1 MRALAFAVHA
11 SSLTKVKLL
20 IRNPD
25 ELAQKACEKYGIHL
39 QDISSVTEDVE
50 AEYVGKQAGKDH
62 IVFLDG
68 YKFAESYQRTIK
80 KHGSFLVCMDDHHE
94 RIFYADCVLN
104 VSEISDSS
112 KVLRSTDS
120 RLVYG
125 LKYALIRPEFSND
138 QKTVKRRDEV
148 FICFGGGA
156 ETVPLINKALQALCL
171 VGFVKIQ
178 INIVLNEKLRK
189 EVEDLIQAYYSNLT
203 IDLKYNLTAE
213 EMAELLMI
221 SKIGICSSS
230 TIALEAR
237 ASGLPIVAGY
247 FVENQKGIYQS
258 LLKYNEIPIL
268 GNLNAIEPG
277 VMALRIVELWNNAN
291 ADNTGILSYEAT
303 KGNYQR
309 LIRSWFTE
317 MRFMLREAES
327 EDVELYLHWAN
338 QADVRQN
345 AINSEPILPEN
356 HRKWFASRLASQ
368 STKLYLGMI
377 NHLPVA
383 QLRFDLHEGIW
394 EIDYSVDPDYRNK
407 GIGEML
413 IRKGMKRLQE
423 DLNSYCIVA
432 GLVKSTNT
440 ASAEVFKKLHFTQKT
455 NELRNGIDLLCFHY
469 VLKPQLLSL

>member
-39 QDISSVTEDVE
+39 QDISSVTEDEE

-138 QKTVKRRDEV
+138 QKIVKRRDEV
-148 FICFGGGA
+148 FICFGGGV

-171 VGFVKIQ
+171 AGFVKIQ
-178 INIVLNEKLRK
+178 ITIVLNEKLST
-189 EVEDLIQAYYSNLT
+189 EVEDLIQANYSNLT

-237 ASGLPIVAGY
+237 ASGLPVVAGY

-268 GNLNAIEPG
+268 GNLNEADPKFI
-277 VMALRIVELWNNAN
+277 ASTIAELLNNLQRYSN
-291 ADNTGILSYEAT
+291 SILNYERT
-303 KGNYQR
+303 QHNYQR

-327 EDVELYLHWAN
+327 EDVERYLHWAN

-356 HRKWFASRLASQ
+356 HRNWFASRLASQ

-407 GIGEML
+407 GLGEML

-423 DLNSYCIVA
+423 DLNSYCTVA